1 MLWPC
6 HGIITW
12 EMTKRI
18 TTYHLYLAFRK
29 VCHYN
34 ETIWWCSLCHHM
46 LHKLLF
52 LVTMIKVNIVTPNIV
67 TWKTAFVLSLGN
79 FFSKPNVTFGYEV
92 QTKCSLN
99 HKVTI
104 TFVWSRRCKY
114 QGSIV
119 FLFHFLSLFKSFKKY
134 CSFMRSC

>member
-52 LVTMIKVNIVTPNIV
+52 LVTMIKVNIVTPNIA
-67 TWKTAFVLSLGN
+67 TRWIKFTTIIKKFIW
-79 FFSKPNVTFGYEV
+79 KPNLTFGYEV
-92 QTKCSLN
+92 QTNCLLN
-99 HKVTI
+99 HKLAI
-104 TFVWSRRCKY
+104 IFVWSRRYKN
-114 QGSIV
+114 QGLIV